1 MQNGEAGPLTDL
13 HTHILPG
20 VDDGAADLGE
30 ALAMARAAVA
40 DGIRHLAAT
49 PHAFRSTPVLN
60 PSDLRARVA
69 ALQRALAEQDIPL
82 SIAPG
87 AEMPLIVALPAQID
101 AGQYLTL
108 NGSRYLLVEMP
119 YFGLPGDLSN
129 LLWQVQAR
137 GLVPILAHPE
147 RNAGLQRNPQRLRP
161 MVERGLRLQI
171 TAASLEGLFGPEA
184 RRTARHLLQEGLVHI
199 IASDAHPADLR
210 PPRLSKAQ
218 ALAAEIV
225 GVEGAQ
231 RLVSENPAA
240 ILANGPLPEAP
251 RPVRQ
256 RRWWRAG

>member
-40 DGIRHLAAT
+40 DGIRHMAAT
-49 PHAFRSTPVLN
+49 PHVFRSATVLN
-60 PSDLRARVA
+60 PTDQRARVA
-69 ALQRALAEQDIPL
+69 ALQCALAEQDIPL
-82 SIAPG
+82 SITAG
-87 AEMPLIVALPAQID
+87 AEMPLLVALPAQID
-101 AGQYLTL
+101 AGQYLTI
-108 NGSRYLLVEMP
+108 NDSRYLLVELP
-119 YFGLPGDLSN
+119 YFGLPGDLAN

-147 RNAGLQRNPQRLRP
+147 RNADLQRGLRQLSRL
-161 MVERGLRLQI
+161 VERGLRLQI

-184 RRTARHLLQEGLVHI
+184 QRTARHLLQEGLVHA

-210 PPRLSKAQ
+210 LPRLSKA
-218 ALAAEIV
+218 ATLAAEIV
-225 GVEGAQ
+225 GAEGAQ

-240 ILANGPLPEAP
+240 ILADGPLPEAP
-251 RPVRQ
+251 EPVRK
-256 RRWWRAG
+256 RRWWQIP